1 LAWQIDFTP
10 EAEKQLSKIDRP
22 SAKRIIN
29 FLSERIAPAEDP
41 RTAGK
46 ALKGVLSEFWRYRV
60 GNYRIIC
67 KIEDERLLNP
77 VLENHHTENP
87 VTCRRFEY
95 RWSPALF

>member
-1 LAWQIDFTP
+1 LAWKIDFTP

-22 SAKRIIN
+22 SARHIIN

-46 ALKGVLSEFWRYRV
+46 ALKGVLREFWRYRV

-67 KIEDERLLNP
+67 KIEDERLLIL
-77 VLENHHTENP
+77 VVRVAHRSD
-87 VTCRRFEY
+87 VY
-95 RWSPALF
+95 R

>member
-41 RTAGK
+41 RIAGK
-46 ALKGVLSEFWRYRV
+46 ALKGVLREFWRYRV

-67 KIEDERLLNP
+67 KIEDERLLIL
-77 VLENHHTENP
+77 VVRVAHRSD
-87 VTCRRFEY
+87 VY
-95 RWSPALF
+95 R